1 MNPAVGMLA
10 VLVLALLGGCSE
22 GTDSTSAPAPEEGER
37 LLGDAPAG
45 WKRIQS
51 SVDPGIRIVEYIPEN
66 QDPDNWT
73 EKITF
78 ESFSG
83 APLPDPI
90 EFLKGMSD
98 DQAGACPA
106 HETYPTFSGL
116 ENGYPTSVQLMICN
130 HSRMIDQSQ
139 VTMIKAI
146 RGNDYFYVVA
156 RARRGEPLDEDA
168 PAMSEEEAA
177 GWSLFLRSIRLCDS
191 TREEHACPAP

>member
-1 MNPAVGMLA
+1 MNRTVRVSG
-10 VLVLALLGGCSE
+10 VLLLALLGACTEDAGSV
-22 GTDSTSAPAPEEGER
+22 STAEPDAGER

-45 WKRIQS
+45 WKRVQS
-51 SVDPGIRIVEYIPEN
+51 SVDPGIRIVEYIPED
-66 QDPDNWT
+66 QDPDTWT

-90 EFLKGMSD
+90 EFLKGMST
-98 DQAGACPA
+98 DQAGACPE
-106 HETYPTFSGL
+106 HETFPTFSGL

-130 HSRMIDQSQ
+130 RSRLIDQSQ

-146 RGNDYFYVVA
+146 RGNDYFYVIA
-156 RARRGEPLDEDA
+156 RARRGEPLEKDA
-168 PAMSEEEAA
+168 PALSEEEAA

-191 TREEHACPAP
+191 TDEGHACPAP